1 MSWNTWF
8 TLRWANWYTTCM
20 KLTKELT
27 FLCKFLQILFRKFSA
42 LSSVFVM
49 VSPGTAHHTLLSPLL
64 SAWYWVPKLWLSRAC
79 SCHVLS
85 MSMLCQSSRSQ
96 SLNRHCS
103 QKHPLSTA
111 VLTQSW
117 SEQNW
122 RGLREKPKHLV
133 RDLGNT
139 VLPNLPTRR
148 DGKGTAFAIYF
159 CSFLLHGFSLVH
171 QKRCSLLFC
180 LFLSF
185 AEDFFLHHGYL
196 TTKQHNTF
204 C

>member
-1 MSWNTWF
+1 MSWNTRF

-49 VSPGTAHHTLLSPLL
+49 VSPGPAHHTLLSPLL

-148 DGKGTAFAIYF
+148 DGKGTGFCNLLLLVPVTRFQPCSPEEVQLAILSLPQF
-159 CSFLLHGFSLVH
+159 CRSF
-171 QKRCSLLFC
+171 
-180 LFLSF
+180 
-185 AEDFFLHHGYL
+185 FFY
-196 TTKQHNTF
+196 TTDI
-204 C
+204 